1 MKNCH
6 YCGGTKRVLNPN
18 VSEGMLGTF
27 SDAEIQLLCTV
38 PCPCT
43 QGKCIK
49 CGTDTSSWVDA
60 HLGRGL
66 CFDCFEEAE
75 RN

>member
-6 YCGGTKRVLNPN
+6 YCGGTKRVLNPS

-60 HLGRGL
+60 HMARGL
-66 CFDCFEEAE
+66 CFDCFEEEE